1 MGHKTLLYIRT
12 RRCGT
17 VWDGVGRCGKNKFAL
32 EIWGLKSIHAR
43 ESFYE
48 PKRKS
53 AMYFNN
59 IQHVVTTVPAPPLFI
74 EKNRQSSEML
84 VGEVQRI
91 INNINMGMTPAVMR
105 FAFDTKY
112 YVNCDTYSDIFSE
125 ELRKVISHF
134 YAFHHY
140 EVFWDGDL
148 VQISWAPVSSRE
160 FTKGCNAHYVEKSS
174 DNDADSDTE
183 SPRAKKVM
191 KIRGRSRRNNL
202 A

>member
-1 MGHKTLLYIRT
+1 
-12 RRCGT
+12 
-17 VWDGVGRCGKNKFAL
+17 
-32 EIWGLKSIHAR
+32 
-43 ESFYE
+43 
-48 PKRKS
+48 
-53 AMYFNN
+53 MYFNN

-74 EKNRQSSEML
+74 DKNRQSSEML

-134 YAFHHY
+134 YAFHKY
-140 EVFWDGDL
+140 NVFWDGDL

-160 FTKGCNAHYVEKSS
+160 FTRVNNDMDIPTSGIVRCAHYVEKSS

-183 SPRAKKVM
+183 SPRAKKER
-191 KIRGRSRRNNL
+191 KIRGSSRRNNL

>member
-1 MGHKTLLYIRT
+1 
-12 RRCGT
+12 
-17 VWDGVGRCGKNKFAL
+17 
-32 EIWGLKSIHAR
+32 
-43 ESFYE
+43 
-48 PKRKS
+48 
-53 AMYFNN
+53 MYFNN

-74 EKNRQSSEML
+74 DKNRQSSEML

-91 INNINMGMTPAVMR
+91 INNINMGMTQAVVR

-148 VQISWAPVSSRE
+148 VQIS
-160 FTKGCNAHYVEKSS
+160 K
-174 DNDADSDTE
+174 
-183 SPRAKKVM
+183 
-191 KIRGRSRRNNL
+191 
-202 A
+202 